1 MNEITFPNLN
11 LKFNIDPIAF
21 SLGNIHIYW
30 YAIIIVFGIFAGFLY
45 ASWFCKKENNDTEVL
60 YDVLLWGLPSAIIG
74 ARAYYVIFNFQLYKN
89 NISDIFK
96 IHEGGLAIYGGV
108 ICAFLSTFI
117 YCKRKKINVWQIFD
131 YGSAGFLVGQCIG
144 RWGNFVNQEAF
155 GTNSNGLF
163 SMKGNVITQSLE
175 ALKESGVDINSQ
187 MGVHP
192 TFLYESFW
200 SFLGIILIWFVFK
213 HKKNHGEAF
222 SFYLVWYGVGRF
234 FIEGLRTDS
243 LMIFNMFRIS
253 QIVAV
258 LCVIFGITV
267 FVKKRNIKFIIKAE

>member
-11 LKFNIDPIAF
+11 LKFSIDPVAF
-21 SLGNIHIYW
+21 SFGKTDIYW
-30 YAIIIVFGIFAGFLY
+30 YAIIIVFGIFMGFLY
-45 ASWFCKKENNDTEVL
+45 ASYFCKKENTDTEVL

-74 ARAYYVIFNFQLYKN
+74 ARAYYVIFNFGLYRDN
-89 NISDIFK
+89 LTDIFK

-108 ICAFLSTFI
+108 ICAFLSTFV
-117 YCKRKKINVWQIFD
+117 YCKRKKINLWQIFD

-163 SMKGNVITQSLE
+163 SMKGNLITE
-175 ALKESGVDINSQ
+175 ALEDLQASGIDINPK

-200 SFLGIILIWFVFK
+200 NFLGIILIWFVFK

-222 SFYLVWYGVGRF
+222 SFYLVWYGTGRF
-234 FIEGLRTDS
+234 FIEGMRTDS
-243 LMIFNMFRIS
+243 LMLLNTFRIS

-258 LCVIFGITV
+258 LCVILGITV
-267 FVKKRNIKFIIKAE
+267 FVKKRNIRFVKKAE

>member
-11 LKFNIDPIAF
+11 LKFNIDPVAF
-21 SLGNIHIYW
+21 SVGNIEIYW

-45 ASWFCKKENNDTEVL
+45 ASYFCKKENTDTEVL
-60 YDVLLWGLPSAIIG
+60 YDVLLLGLPCGIIG
-74 ARAYYVIFNFQLYKN
+74 ARAYYVIFNFELYKN
-89 NISDIFK
+89 NLSDIFK

-108 ICAFLSTFI
+108 MCAFLSAFV
-117 YCKRKKINVWQIFD
+117 YCRRKKVNPWQIFD

-155 GTNSNGLF
+155 GTNSDGLF
-163 SMKGNVITQSLE
+163 CMKGNIITKALE
-175 ALKESGVDINSQ
+175 ELKQSGVDINPE

-192 TFLYESFW
+192 TFLYESLW
-200 SFLGIILIWFVFK
+200 NFLGIILIRFVFK
-213 HKKNHGEAF
+213 YKKNHGEAF

-234 FIEGLRTDS
+234 FIEGMRTDS
-243 LMIFNMFRIS
+243 LMLFNTFRIS

-258 LCVIFGITV
+258 VCIISGITV
-267 FVKKRNIKFIIKAE
+267 FVKKRNIRFVKKAE